1 MTVLYFNKFFISSW
15 WNEEG
20 SALFNLTMI
29 NHRGDAT
36 HLTLANILPL
46 RSKIIDHFVAGN
58 QIPDIMFYHDIK
70 KQYLLKEI
78 N

>member
-1 MTVLYFNKFFISSW
+1 
-15 WNEEG
+15 
-20 SALFNLTMI
+20 MI

-46 RSKIIDHFVAGN
+46 CSKIIDYFVAGN